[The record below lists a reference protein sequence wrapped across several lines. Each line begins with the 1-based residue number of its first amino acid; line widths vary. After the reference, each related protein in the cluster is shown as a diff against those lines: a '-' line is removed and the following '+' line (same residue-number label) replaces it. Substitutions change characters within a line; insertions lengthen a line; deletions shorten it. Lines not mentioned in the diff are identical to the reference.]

1 MADIDDKS
9 KFDDSDFNM
18 NWGFADDS
26 DDLDFGDSDKPEEK
40 EEHAEPAEKT
50 EKVPEDTE
58 DTSEGSEQSIED
70 ESDDLDNGADE
81 YGTEVDLK
89 ESGLTDEDEE
99 PEYSVVTAAEDDFID
114 DNGDIVV
121 MDTENPN
128 DEHIFDTKMIP
139 IEKISI
145 AADRIRIGSSYE
157 SLYKSIRSTGLLE
170 PITVA
175 PTRTDGYY
183 VLLHGYRRL
192 QACAKCGMKLI
203 PCTVNN
209 RVKTAEIPILEALYN
224 QNTQYSMKEM
234 VQYIN
239 YLEKEK
245 NIMNASLIEY
255 LLQLNNGDYNKL
267 KDILEDDDPDIAGK
281 LLEDQTSIAQAFKA
295 LENKRK
301 KMTREEQEN
310 ARANKAYSSTE
321 NPDAEKDGEATGMES
336 VAGSGEMGDGEGLT
350 DEQIKALAIDPTK
363 LDAGIDGEELDEMVE
378 DGKQMDCVAP
388 HKQDWKDRER
398 IDPAIRKAVMSRD
411 NNTCQCCKRG
421 GPDYVDILDLHH
433 IVEVFLGGADTV
445 ENGIALCLNCH
456 KQVHLYAYGQLH
468 IPKTLRGEELTAMID
483 KAVID
488 ENTMLES
495 QGKPKMDKAAE
506 DDFREMKKLAY
517 KEEQNKYKRIVKL
530 GNVIREGMM
539 QKGRNADQM
548 KKEHPID
555 KIGRQKPGEKNQIA

>member
-1 MADIDDKS
+1 MADTENKT
-9 KFDDSDFNM
+9 KFDDDAFDSD
-18 NWGFADDS
+18 WDFADDS
-26 DDLDFGDSDKPEEK
+26 DELDFGDGKSEEK
-40 EEHAEPAEKT
+40 EN
-50 EKVPEDTE
+50 
-58 DTSEGSEQSIED
+58 TSEETANTEQIED
-70 ESDDLDNGADE
+70 AQENNADSTSEDIEETVEEDDGADDF
-81 YGTEVDLK
+81 GTEVDLK
-89 ESGLTDEDEE
+89 ESGLAEEEEEE
-99 PEYSVVTAAEDDFID
+99 PEYSVVTASDGDFID

-121 MDTENPN
+121 MDNDNPN
-128 DEHIFDTKMIP
+128 DEHRFEIQMIP

-145 AADRIRIGSSYE
+145 AADRIRIGSSFE
-157 SLYKSIRSTGLLE
+157 SLYKSIRSTGLLD
-170 PITVA
+170 PIDVA

-203 PCTVNN
+203 PCVVNN

-224 QNTQYSMKEM
+224 QHRTYTMKEI
-234 VQYIN
+234 VQYTT

-255 LLQLNNGDYNKL
+255 LLQLNNGDYSKL
-267 KDILEDDDPDIAGK
+267 KDVMEDNDPDIAGK
-281 LLEDQTSIAQAFKA
+281 LLEDQISIAQAFKA

-301 KMTREEQEN
+301 KMSREEQEN
-310 ARANKAYSSTE
+310 IKANKAYSSAE
-321 NPDAEKDGEATGMES
+321 NPDSENPTGMES
-336 VAGSGEMGDGEGLT
+336 VAGSGEMGTGEALS
-350 DEQIKALAIDPTK
+350 DEEVKEITVDPTQ
-363 LDAGIDGEELDEMVE
+363 LDKDIEDQNLDEMVE
-378 DGKQMDCVAP
+378 DGKKMDGFEP
-388 HKQDWKDRER
+388 HKQDWKNREI

-433 IVEVFLGGADTV
+433 IVEVYLGGADTV
-445 ENGIALCLNCH
+445 ENGIALCLCCH

-468 IPKTLRGEELTAMID
+468 IPKTLNDEELKAKID

-488 ENTMLES
+488 ENALLES
-495 QGKPKMDKAAE
+495 KGKSKMDSKE
-506 DDFREMKKLAY
+506 EEDFREMQKYLY

-539 QKGRNADQM
+539 KAGKNAEKM